1 MIGTVQPSIP
11 ELLRAGLA
19 RDWANLREALG
30 EVGRARLDAHL
41 EADERLPARMAKV
54 LCCSRFFA
62 LECERDPELLLG
74 LLDSGDLGRGYAQ
87 AGYRTRL
94 ERELGAV
101 VDEAGLMSVLRSVR
115 RREMLRIV
123 WRDLSRVADLGATIR
138 DLSLLADAVLDLS
151 LQHCHAHLAARHGEP
166 RGESG
171 GAVQRMVV
179 IGMGKLGASE
189 LNLSSDI
196 DLIFA
201 YPEQGET
208 DGAQVISNQEFFT
221 RLGQRL
227 IKAIDTNT
235 RDGFVFRVD
244 MRLRPYGDSG
254 ALALNFDALEEYYQS
269 QGRDWERYAMIKAR
283 VVAGDQVAGARLL
296 EMLRPFTY
304 RRYIDFGA
312 IDALRDMK
320 AMINR
325 EVQRRGKSGDVKIGA
340 GGIREIE
347 FIVQSFQLIRGGR
360 ETELQE
366 PRLLQVLELLEAL
379 GHLPAAVVCELR
391 EAYVFLRN
399 TEHALQAVADA
410 QTQALP
416 VDAEGRVRL
425 ALAMGFGSWEEFSEV
440 LDGHRDRVSHHFAG
454 VVALGHEAPEQHD
467 HGCGRVVWAMEKDP
481 PLLQDLLASHGFED
495 AGGTLRLIVA
505 LQDSNRLKGLQS
517 NGRERLDRFMPLL
530 IEAAAATAHPSVV
543 IARTMPLIESVL
555 RRSAYLVLLEENPAA
570 LEQLVKLCAA
580 SPWIAQELANHP
592 VLLDELID
600 PRSLYVLPDRAWLR
614 DELQQQVLRIPW
626 SDLEAQMEALR
637 YYKLAHGLR
646 CAASEVS
653 GALPLMK
660 VSDYLS
666 FQAEVMLGQVLSVAW
681 HNLVDK
687 HGRPQ
692 RAPGVPCDPG
702 FCIVAYGKLG
712 GIELGHG
719 SDLDLVFLHDAD
731 SSLLTDGER
740 PLENSVFFTRLGQR
754 IIHVLTTFT
763 PLGQLYEVDMRLRPS
778 GAAGLLVSS
787 LDAFRQYQIKQA
799 WTWERQALVR
809 ARPVAGCP
817 EIGRRFEELR
827 REVLAWPRDIVRLR
841 REVREMRDK
850 MRTHLLGPET
860 SGGKSPRFHIKQSV
874 GGIVDIEFMVQYSV
888 LAWSREYP
896 ALSVYT
902 DNIRILEALSESGL
916 IPAGDAQLLTEAYK
930 AYRTAVHH
938 LTLQQRDE
946 IVAADEFQALRDEV
960 CRIWEDLLGADD
972 DGAPVMTD
980 TDEGSGS

>member
-1 MIGTVQPSIP
+1 MIGVVAELIP
-11 ELLRAGLA
+11 ELLRAGVE
-19 RDWANLREALG
+19 REWSNLREALG
-30 EVGRARLDAHL
+30 EAGRVRLDAHL
-41 EADERLPARMAKV
+41 AADGGLAGRLAKV

-62 LECERDPELLLG
+62 LECERDTGLLLG
-74 LLDSGDLGRGYAQ
+74 LLDSGDLDCGYAQ
-87 AGYRTRL
+87 TEYRTRL
-94 ERELGAV
+94 ERELGAQ

-123 WRDLSRVADLGATIR
+123 WRDLSRTAELAGTIR

-151 LQHCHAHLAARHGEP
+151 LKHCHAHLVSRHGEP
-166 RGESG
+166 CGESSG
-171 GAVQRMVV
+171 NLQQMVV

-208 DGAQVISNQEFFT
+208 DGVQSISNQEFFT

-235 RDGFVFRVD
+235 REGFVFRVD

-283 VVAGDQVAGARLL
+283 VVAGDQLEGARLL

-325 EVQRRGKSGDVKIGA
+325 EVQRRGKSADVKIGA

-366 PRLLQVLELLEAL
+366 PRLLRVLELLEAL
-379 GHLPAAVVCELR
+379 GHLPAVVVSELR

-416 VDAEGRVRL
+416 ADDEGRARL
-425 ALAMGFGSWEEFSEV
+425 ALAMGFGSWEEFSQV
-440 LDGHRDRVSHHFAG
+440 LGEHRGRVSQHFAE
-454 VVALGHEAPEQHD
+454 VVSLGNEAPELQNHV
-467 HGCGRVVWAMEKDP
+467 CGRVVWAMEKDP
-481 PLLQDLLASHGFED
+481 PLLQELLTGRGFED
-495 AGGTLRLIVA
+495 PEETLRLLA
-505 LQDSNRLKGLQS
+505 TLHGSNRLKSLQS
-517 NGRERLDRFMPLL
+517 AGRERLDRFMPLL
-530 IEAAAATAHPSVV
+530 IEAAAATAHPSMV

-626 SDLEAQMEALR
+626 SDLESQMEALR

-681 HNLVDK
+681 HNLVDR

-692 RAPGVPCDPG
+692 RSPGASSDPG

-731 SSLLTDGER
+731 PSLLTDGER
-740 PLENSVFFTRLGQR
+740 PIENSVFFTRLGQR
-754 IIHVLTTFT
+754 IIHVLTAFT

-787 LDAFRQYQIKQA
+787 LAAFREYQVKQA

-809 ARPVAGCP
+809 ARPVAGSP
-817 EIGRRFEELR
+817 ELGRHFEELR

-850 MRTHLLGPET
+850 MRAHLLGPET
-860 SGGKSPRFHIKQSV
+860 SGGKSPRFHIKQSI
-874 GGIVDIEFMVQYSV
+874 GGIVDIEFMVQYCV

-916 IPAGDAQLLTEAYK
+916 IAPGDAQLLTEAYK
-930 AYRTAVHH
+930 GYRTAVHH
-938 LTLQQRDE
+938 LTLQQQEE
-946 IVAADEFQALRDEV
+946 IVAADEFQALRGEV
-960 CRIWEDLLGADD
+960 CRIWENLLGADD
-972 DGAPVMTD
+972 DGAPGMTD
-980 TDEGSGS
+980 REDGSGG